1 MLKYKWLLILLLAT
15 LSLRAMAGCTETPAG
30 VAKVLNSP
38 ASITINPYVAVGTVL
53 NTSTFTGNSGT
64 FTITC
69 STAFSQFT
77 YQGIGT
83 ATSNIYPTNIPG
95 IGIQLSNASGTTGN
109 WPVTETIGAVTTYTA
124 TASVPT
130 NFSLI
135 KTGPITANGTLGI
148 NVGNFVL
155 PQQGNFVGFQINLA
169 SPMVVNFTKPSCS
182 VTSPTIAVS
191 LGAFPVSHFPAVGS
205 TSSPMPFNIQ
215 VTCVDGPTG
224 SSTQMSVTLTD
235 ASGSDVG
242 NTSNILA
249 LSSTSTATGIG
260 VQIQYNGTV
269 RSYGPDSNVAGNKN
283 QFLLT
288 TGSNGVFNFPF
299 YANMIRTGTVKAG
312 SVITTATFT
321 MSYQ

>member
-1 MLKYKWLLILLLAT
+1 MIGMALLLIALNA
-15 LSLRAMAGCTETPAG
+15 SASCTETPTG
-30 VAKVLNSP
+30 VVKTLNSP

-69 STAFSQFT
+69 TTTFSEFT
-77 YQGIGT
+77 YQGVGT
-83 ATSNIYPTNIPG
+83 ATNNIYPSGIPG

-109 WPVTETIGAVTTYTA
+109 WPVTETINPAVKTYSA
-124 TASVPT
+124 TASVST

-135 KTGPITANGTLGI
+135 KTGPITTSGTI
-148 NVGNFVL
+148 AANVGNLVL
-155 PQQGNFVGFQINLA
+155 PQQGNFVAFQINLA

-182 VTSPTIAVS
+182 VTTPSIAVS
-191 LGAFPVSHFPAVGS
+191 LGAFPIGHFPAVGS
-205 TSSPMPFNIQ
+205 TSSPIPFNIG
-215 VTCVDGPTG
+215 VSCVDGPSG

-235 ASGSDVG
+235 ASGADVG
-242 NTSNILA
+242 NTSNTLA
-249 LSSTSTATGIG
+249 LSSASTAKGIG
-260 VQIQYNGTV
+260 VQILYNGKV
-269 RSYGPDSNVAGNKN
+269 ESYGPDSNAAGNTN

-288 TGSNGVFNFPF
+288 TGSNGVYTFPF
-299 YANMIRTGTVKAG
+299 YAYMIRTGTVTAG